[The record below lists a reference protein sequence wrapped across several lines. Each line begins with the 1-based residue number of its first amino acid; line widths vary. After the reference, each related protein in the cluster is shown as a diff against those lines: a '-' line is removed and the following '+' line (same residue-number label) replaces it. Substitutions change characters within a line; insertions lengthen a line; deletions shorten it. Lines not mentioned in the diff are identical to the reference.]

1 MSPRSTRWGTGVWF
15 LLCAGLAGGVA
26 LELLMPLAPQVT
38 AARPAAP
45 LPEFAPEPGAFE
57 PPPRHVFAEIIAR
70 PLFSA
75 SRRPFVGESENAGE
89 QPAGE
94 GVAIELVGTLLTERG
109 AAALLQPQGQNARW
123 LHAGDTVAGWEVKAI
138 QREQV
143 NLHLDGEDKT
153 LALRADLAQP
163 AKPPKKVERRRAEGS
178 AQPGNQAEAQNQNQE
193 PSDQD
198 RAQNQGGEA
207 VPAPGGEVEE
217 VEPRTE

>member
-57 PPPRHVFAEIIAR
+57 PPPRHVFAEIVAR

-75 SRRPFVGESENAGE
+75 SRRPFVGENENAGE

-94 GVAIELVGTLLTERG
+94 NVAIELVGTLLTERG

-153 LALRADLAQP
+153 LVLRADLAQP
-163 AKPPKKVERRRAEGS
+163 AKPPKKVERRRAEAS

-193 PSDQD
+193 PGDQD

>member
-1 MSPRSTRWGTGVWF
+1 
-15 LLCAGLAGGVA
+15 
-26 LELLMPLAPQVT
+26 
-38 AARPAAP
+38 
-45 LPEFAPEPGAFE
+45 
-57 PPPRHVFAEIIAR
+57 
-70 PLFSA
+70 
-75 SRRPFVGESENAGE
+75 
-89 QPAGE
+89 
-94 GVAIELVGTLLTERG
+94 
-109 AAALLQPQGQNARW
+109 
-123 LHAGDTVAGWEVKAI
+123 VKAI

-143 NLHLDGEDKT
+143 NLHLDSEDKT

-163 AKPPKKVERRRAEGS
+163 AKPPNKVERRRAEGS